1 MNVQCKWKGSGT
13 KPSLNVAKTAV
24 VQDQEKNKHVIKLKT
39 TDGTTTG
46 TWPSG
51 KILTWPLDSYIVTC
65 MSGTRLI
72 STQ

>member
-1 MNVQCKWKGSGT
+1 MQVEGTST
-13 KPSLNVAKTAV
+13 KPSPNVAKTAV
-24 VQDQEKNKHVIKLKT
+24 EQDQEKNKNVIKLKT
-39 TDGTTTG
+39 TDGPTTG

-65 MSGTRLI
+65 MWGTRLI